1 MSRMALLIIVACS
14 VASPAYAQHEHGE
27 SSYAGMES
35 SEIPSLTTQE
45 LEGLRTGAGMGFA
58 KPAELNRYPGP
69 KHVLELA
76 EPLGL
81 TDGQQSEILGIESAM
96 RTRAIELG
104 NAIIDAERKLNMRF
118 EHGHMDDETL
128 AAATGKI
135 ARLYGKLRYT
145 HLRAHL
151 TTKDVLTQEQIA
163 EYDRLRGY
171 EHTEH

>member
-1 MSRMALLIIVACS
+1 MSRLALLMIGACC

-27 SSYAGMES
+27 SPYAGMEG
-35 SEIPSLTTQE
+35 SEIPSLTAQE
-45 LEGLRTGAGMGFA
+45 LEGLRSGAGMGYA

-81 TDGQQSEILGIESAM
+81 TDEQQSEILGIESAM
-96 RTRAIELG
+96 RTGAITLG
-104 NAIIDAERKLNMRF
+104 NAIIDAERQLNMRF

-128 AAATGKI
+128 AAATGEI
-135 ARLYGKLRYT
+135 ARLYGELRYT

-151 TTKDVLTQEQIA
+151 TTRDVLTEEQIA

-171 EHTEH
+171 GHTEH

>member
-1 MSRMALLIIVACS
+1 MRRIALLMIVACS
-14 VASPAYAQHEHGE
+14 VASSAFAQHEHRE
-27 SSYAGMES
+27 SPYAGMES
-35 SEIPSLTTQE
+35 SEIPSLTPQE
-45 LEGLRTGAGMGFA
+45 LEGLRSGAGLGFA

-69 KHVLELA
+69 KHVLELT

-81 TDGQQSEILGIESAM
+81 TDEQRSEILGIESAM
-96 RTRAIELG
+96 RIGAIELG
-104 NAIIDAERKLNMRF
+104 NAIIDAERKLNTRF

-135 ARLYGKLRYT
+135 ARLYGELRYT

-151 TTKDVLTQEQIA
+151 TTRDVLTQKQVTA
-163 EYDRLRGY
+163 YDRLRGY

>member
-1 MSRMALLIIVACS
+1 MSRMALLTMVACS

-27 SSYAGMES
+27 SPYAGMEG

-45 LEGLRTGAGMGFA
+45 LEGLRTGADMGFA

-69 KHVLELA
+69 KHALELA

-81 TDGQQSEILGIESAM
+81 TDEQQSEILGIESAM
-96 RTRAIELG
+96 RTGAITLG

-128 AAATGKI
+128 AAATGEI
-135 ARLYGKLRYT
+135 ARLYGELRYT

-151 TTKDVLTQEQIA
+151 TTRDVLTEEQIA

-171 EHTEH
+171 GHTEH